1 MTYKEARVYLDEM
14 SKYGSVLGLDTIRGL
29 LRELGNPQESL
40 KFIHIAGTNG
50 KGSVLA
56 YTSTIL
62 SEAGYRIGRYVSPTV
77 ISYLERIQMN
87 GRWISEEEFAE
98 LTEKVKEAIARLKAA
113 GENLPTVF
121 ETETAIAFLYFRKM
135 NCDFVVL
142 ETGLGGELDATNIVK
157 NTVCAVFATISRDHL
172 GVIGNTLEEIAQ
184 TKAGII
190 KNGCAVVSAQQKET
204 VSEILKKRAEASD
217 CSYREAD
224 LSRFLVEKEDY
235 HGIRF
240 SYKEYKNLR
249 GSLAGECQIAN
260 LATALEVIRT
270 LNALGISGLAI
281 SIVDDREKIP
291 QKMID
296 KAVELKLPLFY
307 VRWEGA
313 TFVDI
318 AQSIGQ
324 LILETNITNKRTGD
338 YLYNLLFGY
347 EVNDKYIEKISSQFG
362 LAFDRAYRVGIIVID
377 RKYGIN
383 LEQDEHTYLYYT
395 DCLNREVMHM
405 ENRPMYM
412 RFLNKF
418 VLLFEA
424 TEDKETERQIEQ
436 LLKKLDSRPQFAGL
450 IHSTC
455 ILGAAYTDPSE
466 FGKSYQE
473 AKNLIPKKDYLPNPT
488 NKKVLSASSM
498 GIYKYMFNN
507 GNQQEILDYCNDK
520 LKKLEMYDQTNG
532 AFLVETLLA
541 YYMSGFNVGKTAEAL
556 YIHRNSLQYRL
567 KKIEEILEVDLEDS
581 MEYLDIV
588 NCILVKRLMFN

>member
-1 MTYKEARVYLDEM
+1 MVTCRDVNNLDLDGVELLT
-14 SKYGSVLGLDTIRGL
+14 GEVGLDRVVSWTYFVQTKPYEEHMNPGNFALIVVDY
-29 LRELGNPQESL
+29 LR
-40 KFIHIAGTNG
+40 FDI
-50 KGSVLA
+50 
-56 YTSTIL
+56 
-62 SEAGYRIGRYVSPTV
+62 
-77 ISYLERIQMN
+77 
-87 GRWISEEEFAE
+87 
-98 LTEKVKEAIARLKAA
+98 EK
-113 GENLPTVF
+113 TF
-121 ETETAIAFLYFRKM
+121 ETM
-135 NCDFVVL
+135 
-142 ETGLGGELDATNIVK
+142 
-157 NTVCAVFATISRDHL
+157 
-172 GVIGNTLEEIAQ
+172 
-184 TKAGII
+184 
-190 KNGCAVVSAQQKET
+190 
-204 VSEILKKRAEASD
+204 
-217 CSYREAD
+217 
-224 LSRFLVEKEDY
+224 VE
-235 HGIRF
+235 
-240 SYKEYKNLR
+240 
-249 GSLAGECQIAN
+249 
-260 LATALEVIRT
+260 

-424 TEDKETERQIEQ
+424 TEDKATERQIEQ

-473 AKNLIPKKDYLPNPT
+473 AKNLIPKKDYLLNPT

-532 AFLVETLLA
+532 AFLVETLLT